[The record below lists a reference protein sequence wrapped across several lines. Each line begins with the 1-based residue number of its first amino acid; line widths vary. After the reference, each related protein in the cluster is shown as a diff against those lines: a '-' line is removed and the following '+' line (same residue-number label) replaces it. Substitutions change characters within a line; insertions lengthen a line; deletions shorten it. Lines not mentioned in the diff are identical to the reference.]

1 MTLRTTA
8 PAPAPAAG
16 PAAQAAPSALAG
28 ALRVARLDLTL
39 LWRNRTALFT
49 VIGLPLLFV
58 AMLIPMRGKPMD
70 GKGDLALYQGTG
82 HLAFFLIFAV
92 FMNLVNVFTARRED
106 LTLKRLR
113 GTALSDAQI
122 LAGST
127 LNATGIYL
135 VQAVALLVALGV
147 AFGGRFPADPL
158 LLLVGLAGGAAVFA
172 LLAFAL
178 SGLTPNADMAQL
190 TVLPVM
196 FACMAAA
203 GVMFP
208 LEALPPAL
216 QEATRWLP
224 LSPVVEITR
233 TAYFGQ
239 DYFAHDAH
247 PAVGFV
253 EGWTAVARSFLVLAV
268 WLGVG
273 RALAGRWFR
282 WEPRRS

>member
-1 MTLRTTA
+1 MSLRTATA
-8 PAPAPAAG
+8 PAETAEVAG
-16 PAAQAAPSALAG
+16 APSAVTG
-28 ALRVARLDLTL
+28 VLRVARLDLTL

-49 VIGLPLLFV
+49 VAGLPLLFV
-58 AMLIPMRGKPMD
+58 GLLVPMRGQTMD
-70 GKGDLALYQGTG
+70 DGVNLALYQGTG
-82 HLAFFLIFAV
+82 HLGFFLIFAV

-127 LNATGIYL
+127 VTAAGMYL

-158 LLLVGLAGGAAVFA
+158 MLLAGLVGGGAVFA
-172 LLAFAL
+172 LLAFAV
-178 SGLTPNADMAQL
+178 SGVTPNADMAQL
-190 TVLPVM
+190 TVLPIL

-208 LEALPPAL
+208 LEALPPAV

-239 DYFAHDAH
+239 DYFSHGAH
-247 PAVGFV
+247 PGVGFF
-253 EGWTAVARSFLVLAV
+253 EGWGTVARSFLVLAV
-268 WLGVG
+268 WLVAG
-273 RALAGRWFR
+273 RMLARRWFR
-282 WEPRRS
+282 WEPRRG